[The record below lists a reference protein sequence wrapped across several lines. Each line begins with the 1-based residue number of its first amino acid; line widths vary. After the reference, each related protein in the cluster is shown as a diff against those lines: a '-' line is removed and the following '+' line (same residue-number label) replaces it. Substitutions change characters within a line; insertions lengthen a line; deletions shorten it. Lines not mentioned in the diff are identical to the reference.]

1 MRYYVTETQEWQ
13 AYPYDAELPPPLCF
27 SLPAGAVL
35 KNNTGRV
42 QIGGAVKA
50 SMSQPKLMMD
60 PSDRSTW
67 QRPYRFGATDNIIQP
82 PPRTPGPGT
91 PRLICIPP
99 DAMT

>member
-1 MRYYVTETQEWQ
+1 MITTTWSWP
-13 AYPYDAELPPPLCF
+13 ADSYDHELPPPLCF
-27 SLPAGAVL
+27 TVPAGQL
-35 KNNTGRV
+35 P
-42 QIGGAVKA
+42 GGTSDRINAHGAMVA
-50 SMSQPKLMMD
+50 SMRQPKLMMD

-67 QRPYRFGATDNIIQP
+67 QRPYLFGATGNLTVP